1 MNKDFFL
8 YNRLGYA
15 VNDKK
20 SNIALGDI
28 NKVCKEVSL
37 VDKYRL
43 PCMRVKMCV
52 GTIGTQKC
60 FLSVCSTEFNSDK
73 QHVYIEVRP
82 TSEIAD
88 MRKIFHIIKETYK
101 ANINNYTKE
110 KHS

>member
-8 YNRLGYA
+8 YNRLGYV

-20 SNIALGDI
+20 SNITLERLNDLKKDI
-28 NKVCKEVSL
+28 AL

-43 PCMRVKMCV
+43 PYMRVKMCI